1 MGQFVNLTSQDGFV
15 VPAWVAQPDGAP
27 RGAVVV
33 LQEIFGVNSHI
44 RAVADR
50 FAARG
55 YLAVAP
61 ATFARVQPDV
71 DLGYSEADMG
81 VGFGLKTAVEALP
94 GAGAMPDIQAAIDY
108 AAQQGGGKVGIVGF
122 CWGGLLAWRSA
133 CSLKGLSAAA
143 CYYGGGM
150 TTADE
155 VARQPQVPV
164 LAHFGQH
171 DHWISVDSVQAFAR
185 AHPDVQVHVYD
196 ADHGFNCDQ
205 RGSYDEASA
214 LVARDRTLAFFA
226 KHVGVERRLRSG
238 RGNAGC
244 MWHRGLGPGAA
255 AHQSPVTARR
265 CAPGSVCARTA
276 PPALWQSP
284 SWSPAPTRIRL
295 ACG

>member
-1 MGQFVNLTSQDGFV
+1 M
-15 VPAWVAQPDGAP
+15 
-27 RGAVVV
+27 
-33 LQEIFGVNSHI
+33 
-44 RAVADR
+44 ADR

-94 GAGAMPDIQAAIDY
+94 GAGAMPDIQATIDY
-108 AAQQGGGKVGIVGF
+108 AAQH
-122 CWGGLLAWRSA
+122 
-133 CSLKGLSAAA
+133 
-143 CYYGGGM
+143 GGGM

-171 DHWISVDSVQAFAR
+171 DHWISVDSVRAFAR

-226 KHVGVERRLRSG
+226 KHVG
-238 RGNAGC
+238 
-244 MWHRGLGPGAA
+244 
-255 AHQSPVTARR
+255 
-265 CAPGSVCARTA
+265 
-276 PPALWQSP
+276 
-284 SWSPAPTRIRL
+284 
-295 ACG
+295 

>member
-1 MGQFVNLTSQDGFV
+1 
-15 VPAWVAQPDGAP
+15 
-27 RGAVVV
+27 
-33 LQEIFGVNSHI
+33 
-44 RAVADR
+44 
-50 FAARG
+50 
-55 YLAVAP
+55 
-61 ATFARVQPDV
+61 
-71 DLGYSEADMG
+71 MG

-108 AAQQGGGKVGIVGF
+108 AAQHGGGKVGIVGF
-122 CWGGLLAWRSA
+122 CWGGLLAWRAA

-150 TTADE
+150 TTAEE

-164 LAHFGQH
+164 LAHFGQR

-226 KHVGVERRLRSG
+226 KHVG
-238 RGNAGC
+238 
-244 MWHRGLGPGAA
+244 
-255 AHQSPVTARR
+255 
-265 CAPGSVCARTA
+265 
-276 PPALWQSP
+276 
-284 SWSPAPTRIRL
+284 
-295 ACG
+295 